1 MMKGIRLNASNV
13 WVRASCL
20 WLGLPLAALAA
31 TTTSSNPSNLIFRI
45 GNFDRSLLDIASEA
59 PRPVNFVVGKSHAD
73 KDWYGTQPAI
83 GAEAG
88 QASGNSEAASRVISF
103 SLTGSPAPAYRLRI
117 ALLSIN
123 SRIPQMRVG
132 INGKQGAFYLH
143 PDYAG
148 DEIVYST
155 SHSDLEFTF
164 PGNYLHAGTNQI
176 TLQAI
181 ASTDQATMDVWL
193 TYGAVELDR
202 DEHKWNGKISSAQI
216 EPTIFYPQGPGAPRE
231 VVDVFVQYREPV
243 QSGSPVEL
251 SVAGR
256 QYHQELRGHQD
267 FGEEKLEFSVA
278 EFSATTARAAWTAG
292 GRRQHSEQPVAPK
305 KKWTLFVVPHEHLDI
320 GYSDYQAKVASVHSH
335 VIDEAMDLTAQHP
348 DFRFSLDGE
357 WSLEQFLKTRA
368 PAQMQRAIAAIQ
380 KQQLF
385 VPANYANLLTGFPT
399 AETLIRSLYP
409 SANFSRIHQTPFNYA
424 TITDVPSYSWSYAS
438 VLASAGI
445 GDLLAGSNNV
455 RAPVLLEGRLNEN
468 SPMWWQGPDGQKVLF
483 WSTFCYGQ
491 LHILFGLPPV
501 AMAGRDTLPIFL
513 HQYEHPSYHA
523 DAVVVY
529 GSQFENT
536 DLFPQQAKVV
546 EEWNKVYAYPH
557 LQYSGYHEALENIA
571 KQFGNTIPTISGD
584 GGPYWEDGIAAN
596 SLYSA
601 KERQNESRGPS
612 VEKLVTLTSLVN
624 PLFAADK
631 ADLDRMWTNIVLMDE
646 HTFDSQDS
654 VSQPTSREAVG
665 QLAVKEQYAVQAQGL
680 IDFMARNTMASIVN
694 SIPAP
699 SGSLV
704 VFNTLNWK
712 RSGPVEI
719 DMSKGNEIVDSSTG
733 KVVPYEVLRSDNNLQ
748 HLLLMAQDIPP
759 VGYKVFQLRRAQNAA
774 APSETAQTTTI
785 ESPYYRVTLDPET
798 GAVRSIYDKQ
808 LQRELVNQQSPYR
821 FGQYLYVTGGDES
834 HNSILQYGPGYP
846 KPELAI
852 HFARD
857 GSLVSVS
864 RTPDGWVARMKSQ
877 DMNTPAI
884 ATEVRLFDKEKKIEF
899 IEDVDKKEVYSK
911 EAVYFAFPFAME
923 GPRFRYEIQN
933 GAVDPAKDMYPGA
946 GHEWFS
952 VQHWVAA
959 EQDGISGTL
968 MPLDSPLVTLS
979 DINRGAWPRQ
989 FGNRQGTIFSYVMNN
1004 YWFTNYAAGQGGQF
1018 RFRYIVTSAPSIS
1031 DPELSRMGWEEMT
1044 PLEEDEVTTQ
1054 DRSASAPPPLN
1065 GTQDSFLDVP
1075 DANLLLETWKPA
1087 EDGRGTILRFLDLGG
1102 ITRTVGVQ
1110 TPLLNLNEAW
1120 QTDAVERDQKQLS
1133 LLGKH
1138 GLQFTIH
1145 PHEIVTVRIIGDDV
1159 TPAPAI

>member
-1 MMKGIRLNASNV
+1 MNSIRLKPGSV
-13 WVRASCL
+13 WFYASCL
-20 WLGLPLAALAA
+20 WLGLPLASLAVPS
-31 TTTSSNPSNLIFRI
+31 TSSNPSDVVFRI
-45 GNFDRSLLDIASEA
+45 GTFGRSLLEIASEP
-59 PRPVNFVVGKSHAD
+59 PRPVNFVVGKSQAD

-83 GAEAG
+83 ETEAG
-88 QASGNSEAASRVISF
+88 QATRNNETASRAISF

-117 ALLSIN
+117 ASLSIN
-123 SRIPQMRVG
+123 SRIPQLRVD
-132 INGKQGAFYLH
+132 INGKQGTFYLH
-143 PDYAG
+143 PVYAD

-155 SHSDLEFTF
+155 SHNNLEFTF

-176 TLQAI
+176 RLQAI
-181 ASTDQATMDVWL
+181 ASADQATMDVWL

-202 DEHKWNGKISSAQI
+202 DEDKWNGEISSAQV
-216 EPTIFYPQGPGAPRE
+216 EPTVFYPQGPGESRE

-256 QYHQELRGHQD
+256 QYNQAFRGHQD
-267 FGEEKLEFSVA
+267 FGEEKLEFLVA
-278 EFSATTARAAWTAG
+278 EFPATTARVTWTAG
-292 GRRQHSEQPVAPK
+292 GRRHHSEQSVAPK

-320 GYSDYQAKVASVHSH
+320 GYSDYQAKVAAVHSH

-348 DFRFSLDGE
+348 DFRFSLDGL
-357 WSLEQFLKTRA
+357 WSLEQFLKTRT
-368 PAQMQRAIAAIQ
+368 PAQKQRAIVAIQ

-445 GDLLAGSNNV
+445 ADLLGGSNNV

-483 WSTFCYGQ
+483 WYTFCYGQ

-523 DAVVVY
+523 DAVLVY

-557 LQYSGYHEALENIA
+557 LQYSGFHDALENIA
-571 KQFGNTIPTISGD
+571 EQFGNAIPTISGD
-584 GGPYWEDGIAAN
+584 GGPYWEDGIAAD
-596 SLYSA
+596 SRYA
-601 KERQNESRGPS
+601 AAERQNESRAPS
-612 VEKLVTLTSLVN
+612 AEKLTTLTSLVN
-624 PLFAADK
+624 PLLAADM
-631 ADLDRMWTNIVLMDE
+631 ADLNRMWTNMVLMDE
-646 HTFDSQDS
+646 HTFDSHNS
-654 VSQPTSREAVG
+654 EEQPTSKEAVA
-665 QLAVKEQYAVQAQGL
+665 QSAVKEQYATQAQGL
-680 IDFMARNTMASIVN
+680 SDFVVRNSMASIVK
-694 SIPAP
+694 SIPAT

-712 RSGPVEI
+712 RGGPVRI
-719 DMSKGNEIVDSSTG
+719 DISKNDEIVDLSTG
-733 KVVPYEVLRSDNNLQ
+733 QVVPYEVLRSGNNFEHVLF
-748 HLLLMAQDIPP
+748 MPQDIPA
-759 VGYKVFQLRRAQNAA
+759 VGYKIFQLRRAQNGA
-774 APSETAQTTTI
+774 APSKTAQTTTI
-785 ESPYYRVTLDPET
+785 ESPYYRVTLDPVS

-821 FGQYLYVTGGDES
+821 FGQYLYVTGGDDS
-834 HNSILQYGPGYP
+834 PNSVLQYGPGYP
-846 KPELAI
+846 KPELGI
-852 HFARD
+852 HVALD
-857 GSLVSVS
+857 GSLLSVS
-864 RTPDGWVARMKSQ
+864 RTPYGCVARMKSQ
-877 DMNTPAI
+877 DMNTPSI
-884 ATEVRLFDKEKKIEF
+884 AAEIQLFDKEKKIEF
-899 IEDVDKKEVYSK
+899 IENVDKKEVYSK

-923 GPRFRYEIQN
+923 RPQFQYEIQN
-933 GAVDPAKDMYPGA
+933 GVVDPLKDMYPGA

-959 EQDGISGTL
+959 EQDGIAGTV
-968 MPLDSPLVTLS
+968 MPLDAPLVTLG
-979 DINRGAWPRQ
+979 DINRGDWPKQ
-989 FGNRQGTIFSYVMNN
+989 FENRQGTIFSYAMNN
-1004 YWFTNYAAGQGGQF
+1004 YWFTNFAAGQGGHF
-1018 RFRYIVTSAPSIS
+1018 RFRYIVTSAPSING
-1031 DPELSRMGWEEMT
+1031 PELSRMGWEEMT
-1044 PLEEDEVTTQ
+1044 PLEADEVIAQ
-1054 DRSASAPPPLN
+1054 DRSASALPPLN
-1065 GTQDSFLDVP
+1065 GTQDSFLHVP

-1102 ITRTVGVQ
+1102 ITRTVEPQ
-1110 TPLLNLNEAW
+1110 TPLLNLDEGW
-1120 QTDAVERDQKQLS
+1120 QTDAVERDKKRLS

-1138 GLQFTIH
+1138 GFQFTIH
-1145 PHEIVTVRIIGDDV
+1145 PHEIVTVRIIGEDI
-1159 TPAPAI
+1159 TPAPAF